1 MRGPARGRE
10 AGFTLL
16 ELVIAMLVISIA
28 VAGLFGVLGTA
39 FKSTAI
45 DIHRT
50 DATSIAAQALSQLEV
65 SPDPVSG
72 SLPSVT
78 RNNATFAVSTQV
90 TPATASNGDAH
101 AYPALAVSVSWSDQG
116 GSHTVTQSSA
126 RYPAP
131 TPTSTPPVCV
141 PPTLALPP
149 VYNAPSSG
157 DPSLDVSW
165 VEPTIGAAVT
175 QWQVQVSPDGSTWT
189 TAVAD
194 EAPLPPGATH
204 QVEIGGLAATDSY
217 AVQVVAISACGDPV
231 TFSAVLAVGGSAATP
246 ASADSA
252 CTPGSFTLGPA
263 VVTRSAAGGGVL
275 TGDITVIVTT
285 PVVCPSG
292 FSVGT
297 TSTTESGGTVV
308 DTVLTREA
316 GGSYSYFGTLP
327 GSPAEWDAGVHAVNL
342 YAGPTASG
350 TVIAT
355 AELCVEEQGQSSC

>member
-1 MRGPARGRE
+1 MRGPARGE

-45 DIHRT
+45 DVHRT

-65 SPDPVSG
+65 SPDPASG
-72 SLPSVT
+72 PLPSVT
-78 RNNATFAVSTQV
+78 RNNETYQVATRVA
-90 TPATASNGDAH
+90 PAQASNGTAD
-101 AYPALAVSVSWSDQG
+101 AYPALSVSVAWTDQG
-116 GSHTVTQSSA
+116 GSHTVTQW
-126 RYPAP
+126 R
-131 TPTSTPPVCV
+131 
-141 PPTLALPP
+141 
-149 VYNAPSSG
+149 
-157 DPSLDVSW
+157 
-165 VEPTIGAAVT
+165 
-175 QWQVQVSPDGSTWT
+175 VQVSPDGTTWT
-189 TAVAD
+189 TAIAD

-204 QVEIGGLAATDSY
+204 QVEIGGLAATDTY
-217 AVQVVAISACGDPV
+217 AVQVVAVSACADPV
-231 TFSAVLAVGGSAATP
+231 TFPAVPAGAGPPATP
-246 ASADSA
+246 TSPDSA

-263 VVTRSAAGGGVL
+263 VATRSASGGGVL
-275 TGDITVIVTT
+275 TGDITVVVTT
-285 PVVCPSG
+285 PVVCASG
-292 FSVGT
+292 FSVST

>member
-1 MRGPARGRE
+1 MRGPARRE

-45 DIHRT
+45 DVHRT

-175 QWQVQVSPDGSTWT
+175 QWQVQVSPDGTVWT
-189 TAVAD
+189 TAIAD